1 MSSRHFSPS
10 EHRHRR
16 DQPGYRGSLLDTDN
30 LLLEP
35 IEEALLES
43 MGSLDGGSHLVSM
56 LVVDPR
62 VDQQL
67 VEHVRGLAAESANG
81 VHCGISALA
90 GPGLAL
96 RGRET
101 ASRQSRS
108 QSASVS

>member
-1 MSSRHFSPS
+1 
-10 EHRHRR
+10 
-16 DQPGYRGSLLDTDN
+16 
-30 LLLEP
+30 
-35 IEEALLES
+35 
-43 MGSLDGGSHLVSM
+43 MGSLEGGSHLVSM
-56 LVVDPR
+56 LV

-96 RGRET
+96 RALGET